1 MSTWFFM
8 KNNSRAKT
16 EIFYE
21 IGDILVKKKA
31 SSNHENLKL
40 PEIKATFKID
50 ENIIKD
56 ENVKTNNAI
65 NEALMVNW
73 TNKLLESNSFMEKK

>member
-8 KNNSRAKT
+8 KENGRNPT

-21 IGDILVKKKA
+21 IGDILVKKRTSTTLDKI
-31 SSNHENLKL
+31 KL
-40 PEIKATFKID
+40 PQIKATFKID

-56 ENVKTNNAI
+56 ENEKKANAI
-65 NEALMVNW
+65 HQTLMGNW
-73 TNKLLESNSFMEKK
+73 KNKLFESNSLIEKK

>member
-8 KNNSRAKT
+8 KENGRNQT

-21 IGDILVKKKA
+21 IGDLLVKKRAPTSLEKI
-31 SSNHENLKL
+31 KL

-56 ENVKTNNAI
+56 ESIKKANAI
-65 NEALMVNW
+65 NETLMGNW